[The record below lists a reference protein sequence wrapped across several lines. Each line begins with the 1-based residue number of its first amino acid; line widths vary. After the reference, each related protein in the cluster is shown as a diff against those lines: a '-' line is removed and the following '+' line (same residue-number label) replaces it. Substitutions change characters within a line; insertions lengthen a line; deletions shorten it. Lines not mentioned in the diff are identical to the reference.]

1 MKVADRRPS
10 NWLPA
15 AHAHMSSVAD
25 PQPDPAAEE
34 IVAYLDGELP
44 PQDCRRVENRLA
56 TDEGYRQDLHELDRA
71 WEALDVLPAPT
82 VDDGFAQTTIELACV
97 AAQADLSEHSVAAKA
112 ANRHRIW
119 RLIAAGIAACVFGV
133 LAGRALIP
141 NRNAELLADLPAI
154 HQLNVLPYVENVE
167 FLRQL
172 SGAMPPEKFI
182 KDEQTFERNVKEL
195 ESANSPLFETRRDW
209 IQSLPDER
217 KAELADHTRTFN
229 DSDLASEER
238 EHMRQVMEDLRVAND
253 RDNLQKTLVA
263 YGQWLSRHTGGQ
275 QERLHEQLRGLPVD
289 EQVAIVQK
297 TIEADEE
304 QRFRH
309 LSLDEA
315 EQLRQEIIQMAKDKR
330 RAFMA
335 GRKAD
340 RNPKL
345 DDQRTRQATMVAI
358 RELFQEK
365 DNAKR
370 AEIEEKLTS
379 KLSPESQAHLKDLAK
394 SQRPFD
400 RARQMGIWIRE
411 AMSPKVEQGE
421 LEDFFASEDKLTPDQ
436 RQELLDMPRGKME
449 AELKNLYINWKLG
462 IKNPGPLFGDSGE
475 PGRAPRTGPGTGQPR
490 EGGPSRPPFIG
501 SGREPRPDGPLGE
514 PRQRKR
520 PPRPPEDRPPPLQKP
535 EAI

>member
-1 MKVADRRPS
+1 
-10 NWLPA
+10 
-15 AHAHMSSVAD
+15 MSSVAD

-97 AAQADLSEHSVAAKA
+97 AAEADLSEHSAAAKA
-112 ANRHRIW
+112 TNRHRIW
-119 RLIAAGIAACVFGV
+119 QWLAAGVAASVLGL
-133 LAGRALIP
+133 LAGHALIP

-154 HQLNVLPYVENVE
+154 HQLNVLPYVDNVE
-167 FLRQL
+167 FLRRL
-172 SGAMPPEKFI
+172 STAMPPEKFV
-182 KDEQTFERNVKEL
+182 KDEQTFDRNVKEL
-195 ESANSPLFETRRDW
+195 ENANSPSFETRREW
-209 IQSLPDER
+209 IQSLPAER

-229 DSDLASEER
+229 DSELASEER
-238 EHMRQVMEDLRVAND
+238 EHMRQVMEDVREATD
-253 RDNLQKTLVA
+253 KDNLQKTLVA
-263 YGQWLSRHTGGQ
+263 YGQWLSRHSGGQ

-289 EQVAIVQK
+289 EQLALVQK

-315 EQLRQEIIQMAKDKR
+315 EQLRQEIKQMAKEKR

-335 GRKAD
+335 EHKGNRE
-340 RNPKL
+340 PKL
-345 DDQRTRQATMVAI
+345 DEQRTRQAI
-358 RELFQEK
+358 RELFQ

-370 AEIEEKLTS
+370 AEIEERLTR
-379 KLSPESQAHLKDLAK
+379 KLSPESQAHLKALEK

-400 RARQMGIWIRE
+400 KGRQMGMWIRE
-411 AMSPKVEQGE
+411 AMSPKVDQEE

-436 RQELLDMPRGKME
+436 RQELLDMPRAKME
-449 AELKNLYINWKLG
+449 AELKNLYFNWKLG
-462 IKNPGPLFGDSGE
+462 IKNPGPIFGDAGESGRM
-475 PGRAPRTGPGTGQPR
+475 PWTGPGAGPPR
-490 EGGPSRPPFIG
+490 EGGPNRPPVFG
-501 SGREPRPDGPLGE
+501 SGRDPRPDGPAGE

-520 PPRPPEDRPPPLQKP
+520 PPRPVGNPPPPEQKP